1 MVHSLSRR
9 GLMAVAALAVL
20 AGFVDGFGYVY
31 LGGYFVSFMS
41 GNTTRVG
48 VGVAA
53 TDLATAGF
61 GMLLIV
67 AFIAGVMGGTALA
80 RPARRHTSTLVLSLV
95 AVALAAGAVLAALG
109 ATPAA
114 AAALAVAM
122 GAVNTTF
129 SGGNEVS
136 FGITYMTGALVKIG
150 QGIVNALR
158 GGSRTAWLR
167 YVVLWVSI
175 LAGAVIGAFAQR
187 TIGEGAL
194 WLAAAWVAVV
204 ATALHVVA
212 ARR

>member
-1 MVHSLSRR
+1 
-9 GLMAVAALAVL
+9 MAVAALAVL

-80 RPARRHTSTLVLSLV
+80 RPAGRHTSTLVLSLV

>member
-1 MVHSLSRR
+1 
-9 GLMAVAALAVL
+9 MAVAALAVL

-53 TDLATAGF
+53 TDLVTAGF

-95 AVALAAGAVLAALG
+95 AVALAAGAVLAAFG

-204 ATALHVVA
+204 ASALHVVTT
-212 ARR
+212 RR

>member
-53 TDLATAGF
+53 NDLATAGF
-61 GMLLIV
+61 GLLLIG

-80 RPARRHTSTLVLSLV
+80 RPARRHASTLVLALV
-95 AVALAAGAVLAALG
+95 AVALAAAAVLAALG
-109 ATPAA
+109 VTPAA

-175 LAGAVIGAFAQR
+175 LAGAVLGAFAQR
-187 TIGEGAL
+187 TAGETAL
-194 WLAAAWVAVV
+194 WLAVAWVAVV
-204 ATALHVVA
+204 ASALHVVT